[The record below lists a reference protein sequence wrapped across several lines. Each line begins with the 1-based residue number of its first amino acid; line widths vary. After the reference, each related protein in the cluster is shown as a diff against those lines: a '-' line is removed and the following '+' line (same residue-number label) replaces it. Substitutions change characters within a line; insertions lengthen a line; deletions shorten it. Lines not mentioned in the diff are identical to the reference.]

1 MEDLIP
7 TRKSLLV
14 RLKDLGDDESWRLFF
29 ETYWGL
35 IYRAA
40 LRAGLSHSEAED
52 VVQETVIAVAK
63 YIPKFNYDPEKG
75 SFKTYLLRMTGWRI
89 SGQFRKRMPA
99 AQLLNEQDG
108 ENGFE
113 TGSVPAWP
121 AVESLWEQEW
131 EGNLLRAAVD
141 RVKSRVDGK
150 QYQIFDLNV
159 NQGWPVAKVAQDLN
173 VTRAR
178 VYVAKHQISKM
189 LRKEIERLRERPI

>member
-1 MEDLIP
+1 MEDFIP

-63 YIPKFNYDPEKG
+63 YIPKFDYDPEKG
-75 SFKTYLLRMTGWRI
+75 SFKHYLLRMTGWRI
-89 SGQFRKRMPA
+89 AGQFRKRMPVSKPF
-99 AQLLNEQDG
+99 NEQDG
-108 ENGFE
+108 ENDFE
-113 TGSVPAWP
+113 TQSVPAWP

-131 EGNLLRAAVD
+131 EGNLLRAAVE

-159 NQGWPVAKVAQDLN
+159 NQGWSVAKVAQDLN

-178 VYVAKHQISKM
+178 VYMARHQISKM
-189 LRKEIERLRERPI
+189 LKKEIERLRERPI